1 MVCFP
6 VFPELWMNSI
16 YQTRIEYVTGVDLY
30 LAALLKKKK
39 KPAGLSQGD
48 GASYITGLIN
58 LDLLEVRPASEPA

>member
-39 KPAGLSQGD
+39 NLQGC
-48 GASYITGLIN
+48 
-58 LDLLEVRPASEPA
+58 LLYYRPH